1 MGAVKEQKPKRCL
14 SSQESFSAFSFLL
27 HWLSLP
33 LQALSRKGASSG
45 YSAIPPARQP
55 ALLQPPAAP
64 LEDSSGAQPWPALR
78 SSRSSQPTL
87 LVGLSNQPK
96 LLLLLLRNLRRGVS
110 SGCSATPPA
119 RLPAL
124 LQPPAAPLED
134 SSGEPHCPVPRSSP
148 FLPPIRDK
156 MINFAL
162 RQTDNRGILTQSICS

>member
-33 LQALSRKGASSG
+33 LQALLRKGASSG
-45 YSAIPPARQP
+45 CSATQPARLP
-55 ALLQPPAAP
+55 ALLQQPAAP
-64 LEDSSGAQPWPALR
+64 SEDSSGAQPCPALR

-110 SGCSATPPA
+110 SGC
-119 RLPAL
+119 RLCFNHQLHLWRIL
-124 LQPPAAPLED
+124 LENHIDL
-134 SSGEPHCPVPRSSP
+134 CPDLPRSCRQSGINRST
-148 FLPPIRDK
+148 LLCDK
-156 MINFAL
+156 RTTEEF
-162 RQTDNRGILTQSICS
+162 

>member
-1 MGAVKEQKPKRCL
+1 MGAVSQSRSQKRCL
-14 SSQESFSAFSFLL
+14 SSQESFSASSFFL

-33 LQALSRKGASSG
+33 LQALLRKEASSG
-45 YSAIPPARQP
+45 CSATPPARLQ

-87 LVGLSNQPK
+87 VALSNQPK
-96 LLLLLLRNLRRGVS
+96 LFLLLPLRNLRRGVS

-124 LQPPAAPLED
+124 LQPPAAPSED
-134 SSGEPHCPVPRSSP
+134 SSGAPH
-148 FLPPIRDK
+148 
-156 MINFAL
+156 
-162 RQTDNRGILTQSICS
+162 